1 MYTTNQKQGYVCIA
15 ITTIFFSLM
24 EIVLKFIGADLN
36 PVQINFSRF
45 LIGGLVLLPFALRL
59 LRRLAEQDVL
69 MDRSDL
75 CYFAFL
81 GLVGIVISMTLYQL
95 ATIHANASV
104 VAVLFSSN
112 PLFVLVLAY
121 LILRE
126 PIHVRNVVA
135 LLLDVVGIF
144 CIVDPWNMDIQFAGV
159 ALTLSATLIFALY
172 TVLGKRKC
180 HKFGG
185 LVVTCF
191 GFLFGS
197 VELMILALLGHVPAI
212 ADILLANGLDKF
224 AYVPFFTGY
233 TLHNLPLVLF
243 VYIGVTGLGF
253 ASYFTAME
261 KTSANTAA
269 LVFFFKPV
277 LAPILAFLILQ
288 EQIPFHMMVGIVF
301 ILCGSMTNLLPGLLH
316 RH

>member
-1 MYTTNQKQGYVCIA
+1 M
-15 ITTIFFSLM
+15 L
-24 EIVLKFIGADLN
+24 
-36 PVQINFSRF
+36 
-45 LIGGLVLLPFALRL
+45 
-59 LRRLAEQDVL
+59 
-69 MDRSDL
+69 
-75 CYFAFL
+75 
-81 GLVGIVISMTLYQL
+81 
-95 ATIHANASV
+95 
-104 VAVLFSSN
+104 
-112 PLFVLVLAY
+112 
-121 LILRE
+121 
-126 PIHVRNVVA
+126 
-135 LLLDVVGIF
+135 
-144 CIVDPWNMDIQFAGV
+144 
-159 ALTLSATLIFALY
+159 
-172 TVLGKRKC
+172 
-180 HKFGG
+180 
-185 LVVTCF
+185 
-191 GFLFGS
+191 
-197 VELMILALLGHVPAI
+197 LALLGHVPAI

>member
-1 MYTTNQKQGYVCIA
+1 
-15 ITTIFFSLM
+15 M
-24 EIVLKFIGADLN
+24 E
-36 PVQINFSRF
+36 P
-45 LIGGLVLLPFALRL
+45 
-59 LRRLAEQDVL
+59 
-69 MDRSDL
+69 SDL

-81 GLVGIVISMTLYQL
+81 GLVGIVVSMTLYQL

-126 PIHVRNVVA
+126 PIHVRNIVA
-135 LLLDVVGIF
+135 LLLDVVGIV
-144 CIVDPWNMDIQFAGV
+144 CIIDPWNMDIQFAGV

-180 HKFGG
+180 YKFGG

-197 VELMILALLGHVPAI
+197 VELMVLALLGHVPAI
-212 ADILLANGLDKF
+212 ADVLLANGLDKF

-277 LAPILAFLILQ
+277 LAPILAFLILH
-288 EQIPFHMMVGIVF
+288 EQIPFHMMVGILF
-301 ILCGSMTNLLPGLLH
+301 ILCGSMTNILPGLLN

>member
-144 CIVDPWNMDIQFAGV
+144 CIVDSWNMDIQFAGV

-197 VELMILALLGHVPAI
+197 VELMLLALLGHVPAI